1 MIPTCEIGM
10 ELGLRAAE
18 GEKFFYLGAGAH
30 DYKDISGLDYLVI
43 RVGGRNNRFA
53 AQDGDD

>member
-1 MIPTCEIGM
+1 M